1 MLSLTTINILAWSKI
16 IGFAFVFVGLYFIW
30 AKKSVNYWLYST
42 VLAVI
47 LFFCVLAKPLQTMFW
62 GNVGDE
68 LLILAYLSKTL
79 LGNLGHDFYYDHL
92 PQFYPPLYFWLTGFF
107 SKPFAANA
115 IGAAKIGV
123 LGTLLTWLLG
133 AYYYQK
139 LWWQK
144 IYQANFATKQIIEN
158 KWFWFLFP
166 VLYFLS
172 LDFANIIFKPYEAIS
187 ALFGILLLG
196 FFARVIWQKHWPK
209 KYYLFFGISAGLVFL
224 TFYFWFVILI
234 PAVLLSIIAS
244 HYSAGGGIKLR
255 VNLLRLGKTFLVFL
269 PLALVFVGP
278 LLWSYAKYGVENG
291 QATHFVAEDFFSFLA
306 WQNFSVQSL
315 LFLLGLISL
324 FVFYKKS
331 AIKSMV
337 LVILL
342 SFAYQIFNLFLF
354 VGGLKPVQASKP
366 FYFLATAALIFA
378 ASYLLV
384 YLYQKYQTIK
394 YRQAILSVI
403 FILLVTLLPHFSFI
417 EKPEVLQ
424 QVEKDLVKPK
434 IASLAQDLKNVVPD
448 YQKYTWLSSGSSE
461 LNAYLPLSYYLANSV
476 HFSHHASLFTER
488 LNKLK
493 NNEISSEIDALLLYD
508 DGADPEH
515 YILNFWVDNYPN
527 GGKDEQVYLVKSL
540 FSDLDWRLVYAK
552 DRWLIFLRK

>member
-16 IGFAFVFVGLYFIW
+16 IGFAFVFAGLYFILT
-30 AKKSVNYWLYST
+30 KKSVNYWLYST

-47 LFFCVLAKPLQTMFW
+47 LFFCVFSKPLQTMFW

-144 IYQANFATKQIIEN
+144 IYQNKFGTKQIIEN

-196 FFARVIWQKHWPK
+196 FFARAIWQKHWPK
-209 KYYLFFGISAGLVFL
+209 KYYFFFGISAGLVFL
-224 TFYFWFVILI
+224 TFYFWFVILA
-234 PAVLLSIIAS
+234 PAVLLLIIAS
-244 HYSAGGGIKLR
+244 HYSAGGGIKLK

-306 WQNFSVQSL
+306 WQNFSLQSL

-331 AIKSMV
+331 AIKSMAWLV
-337 LVILL
+337 LF
-342 SFAYQIFNLFLF
+342 SFAYQIFNLLLF
-354 VGGLKPVQASKP
+354 VSGLKPVQASKP